1 LRIYTVFLIC
11 LVLIKKK
18 VLRSLSDNQKFMDI
32 KCKNCKLLKELKKS
46 NALKEQIIAEM
57 KREDEEQKKQ
67 KQGLI
72 FINLN

>member
-1 LRIYTVFLIC
+1 M
-11 LVLIKKK
+11 
-18 VLRSLSDNQKFMDI
+18 SDNQKFMDI